1 MESVANT
8 RSPSTIKRL
17 NYIGSK
23 YQLLEW
29 LQENIECQIETSF
42 QGLRIADLFAG
53 TGVVSLHFS
62 NLGATVT
69 SNDVEAYSSTIA
81 KALLKSSFNKTCQ
94 EIVEEINESF
104 LESNEGLAGFI
115 TQNYSPYEDCRRQ
128 FFTVEN
134 AKRIDYVREFLFK
147 SLRQE
152 RITEDDYSFLM
163 ASLLV
168 SADSIANVP
177 AVYGSFLKAFKQKAK
192 NSFVL
197 RPLYDEKTDE
207 KTKEPKNHV
216 VYSLPVVQVAQQM
229 EPVDVVYLDPPY
241 NERQYSTNYFPL
253 NMIAKT
259 PEETNSFLP
268 LKGVTGIP
276 HDCYRSD
283 FCKKTK
289 VKEAFRELFTA
300 LHKKTKW
307 IFLSYNSESLLSK
320 AIMLEIIEKTCPRSK
335 TEVIE
340 RDYKRFKN
348 FDYGKDSNETGEVI
362 EYLFCV
368 RCQLN

>member
-1 MESVANT
+1 METATNN

-29 LQENIECQIETSF
+29 LQENIVGQIGTTF
-42 QGLRIADLFAG
+42 QGLRVADLFAG
-53 TGVVSLHFS
+53 TGVVSLHFA

-69 SNDVEAYSSTIA
+69 SNDAEVYSSTIV
-81 KALLKSSFNKTCQ
+81 KALLNSSFNETCQ
-94 EIVEEINESF
+94 KIVKEINDSF
-104 LESNEGLAGFI
+104 SETDQGLVGFI

-147 SLRQE
+147 ALRQE
-152 RITEDDYSFLM
+152 RITENDYSFLM

-197 RPLYDEKTDE
+197 RPLYDENTE
-207 KTKEPKNHV
+207 EHKNHV
-216 VYSLPVVQVAQQM
+216 VYSLPVVQLAQKM
-229 EPVDVVYLDPPY
+229 EPVDLVYLDPPY
-241 NERQYSTNYFPL
+241 NERNYSANYFPL

-259 PEETNSFLP
+259 PEETNSFPP

-289 VKEAFRELFTA
+289 VKEAFRELFA
-300 LHKKTKW
+300 FLQSKTKW

-320 AIMLEIIEKTCPRSK
+320 TTMLEIIQQTCPGSH

>member
-1 MESVANT
+1 MST
-8 RSPSTIKRL
+8 SRSPSTIKRL

-29 LQENIECQIETSF
+29 LQENIQDQI
-42 QGLRIADLFAG
+42 QMPLNGLRAADLFAG
-53 TGVVSLHFS
+53 TGVVSLHFA

-69 SNDVEAYSSTIA
+69 SNDVEAYSSTIV
-81 KALLKSSFNKTCQ
+81 KALLKSSFNEICQ
-94 EIVEEINESF
+94 KIVKEINETLSQ
-104 LESNEGLAGFI
+104 SDQGLVGFI
-115 TQNYSPYEDCRRQ
+115 TQNYSPHEDCRRQ

-147 SLRQE
+147 ARREE
-152 RITEDDYSFLM
+152 RITEDDYSFLT
-163 ASLLV
+163 ASLIV

-197 RPLYDEKTDE
+197 RPLFDDKTNND
-207 KTKEPKNHV
+207 TTVNSHA
-216 VYSLPVVQVAQQM
+216 VYSLPVVQVARQM
-229 EPVDVVYLDPPY
+229 DPVDVVYLDPPY
-241 NERQYSTNYFPL
+241 NERNYSTNYFPL
-253 NMIAKT
+253 SMIAKT
-259 PEETNSFLP
+259 PEETDSFPP

-289 VKEAFRELFTA
+289 VKEAFRELFSA
-300 LHKKTKW
+300 LQSKAKW

-320 AIMLEIIEKTCPRSK
+320 ASMLEIIEKTCPGSK

-348 FDYGKDSNETGEVI
+348 FDYGKDSNETGEVV
-362 EYLFCV
+362 EYLFCIHF
-368 RCQLN
+368 N

>member
-1 MESVANT
+1 MSSSI

-29 LQENIECQIETSF
+29 LQENIQDQIQTPLN
-42 QGLRIADLFAG
+42 GLRVADLFAG
-53 TGVVSLHFS
+53 TGVVSLHFA

-69 SNDVEAYSSTIA
+69 SNDAEAYSSTIA
-81 KALLKSSFNKTCQ
+81 KALLKSSFNETCQ
-94 EIVEEINESF
+94 EIVKEINETLSQ
-104 LESNEGLAGFI
+104 SDQGLVGFI
-115 TQNYSPYEDCRRQ
+115 TQNYSPHEDCRRQ

-147 SLRQE
+147 ARREE

-163 ASLLV
+163 ASLIV

-197 RPLYDEKTDE
+197 RPLFDTIDKTD
-207 KTKEPKNHV
+207 TTNSANHT
-216 VYSLPVVQVAQQM
+216 VYSLPVTQVAHQM
-229 EPVDVVYLDPPY
+229 DPVDVVYLDPPY
-241 NERQYSTNYFPL
+241 NQRNYSTNYFPL
-253 NMIAKT
+253 SMISKT
-259 PEETNSFLP
+259 PEETDSFP
-268 LKGVTGIP
+268 ALKGVTGIP

-289 VKEAFRELFTA
+289 VKEAFRELFSA
-300 LHKKTKW
+300 LQSKTKW

-320 AIMLEIIEKTCPRSK
+320 SSMLEIIQKTCPGSK
-335 TEVIE
+335 TEVID

-348 FDYGKDSNETGEVI
+348 FDYGKDSNETGEVV
-362 EYLFCV
+362 EYLFCIEI
-368 RCQLN
+368 N